1 MNFLLTWQDML
12 SDTCNDGKDDDAE
25 LAERLL
31 LGSGMKGS
39 TAARLVLEA
48 LERASGAGASRT
60 DSVQVCRDIISLG
73 VESYVQMQRSVMF
86 RELVEYVMLTKIGR
100 RPRTIAEYRQY
111 IRRLERMCPDFPNRF
126 VRGIGTE
133 DCHRVIEM
141 CWATASTRNKARRLL
156 HNLFEYAIRRGWCS
170 VNPLRC
176 VDHELIMEKRIRP
189 LKIAQIRRL
198 LHVLQQPEYLC
209 CAPAVG
215 LMLWAGIR
223 PTEVE
228 RLRCRDVDLRNGVVS
243 IAARHAKT
251 GGARQVTLHPI
262 LLAWLSRTWPVRIP
276 GRRIVPSGWGV
287 RWRRLRAAAGLAR
300 WAPDTLRHTFASYH
314 ILRFRSL
321 EQLQLEMGHA
331 SSELLRSR
339 YIGLD
344 GISQED
350 SALFWGTLNKLL

>member
-1 MNFLLTWQDML
+1 ML
-12 SDTCNDGKDDDAE
+12 SDTCDNENNDDEE

-31 LGSGMKGS
+31 HGSGLKGS

-48 LERASGAGASRT
+48 LERVNCAGTTGA
-60 DSVQVCRDIISLG
+60 DPVQVCRDIISLG
-73 VESYVQMQRSVMF
+73 AMSYVQMQRTVLF
-86 RELVEYVMLTKIGR
+86 RDLVEYVMHTKIGK

-111 IRRLERMCPDFPNRF
+111 IRRLGRICPDFMNHF
-126 VRGIGTE
+126 VRSISTE
-133 DCHRVIEM
+133 ECYGAIDE
-141 CWATASTRNKARRLL
+141 CWSTASTRNKARRLL
-156 HNLFEYAIRRGWCS
+156 HNLFEYAIRRGWS
-170 VNPLRC
+170 SENPLRC
-176 VDHELIMEKRIRP
+176 VDHEPIMEKRIRP

-198 LHVLQQPEYLC
+198 LHVLLQPQYLC

-228 RLRCRDVDLRNGVVS
+228 RLRCRDVDLHNGVVS

-262 LLAWLSRTWPVRIP
+262 LLAWLHHTWPIRIP
-276 GRRIVPSGWGV
+276 GRRIVPPGWGV
-287 RWRRLRAAAGLAR
+287 RWRRLRVAAGLTH

-344 GISQED
+344 GISPED
-350 SALFWGTLNKLL
+350 SAVFWGALHKLL